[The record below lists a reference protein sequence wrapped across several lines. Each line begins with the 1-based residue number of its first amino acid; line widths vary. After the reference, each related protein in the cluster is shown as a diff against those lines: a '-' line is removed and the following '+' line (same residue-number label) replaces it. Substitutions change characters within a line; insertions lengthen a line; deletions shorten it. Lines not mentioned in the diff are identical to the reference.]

1 MSLERVEGVLVKK
14 AMARFDGNVSRA
26 AKALGL
32 SRSAL
37 SRRPQYYEP

>member
-1 MSLERVEGVLVKK
+1 
-14 AMARFDGNVSRA
+14 MARYGNVSHA

-37 SRRPQYYEP
+37 YRRLETVSASSLSRCGSTL